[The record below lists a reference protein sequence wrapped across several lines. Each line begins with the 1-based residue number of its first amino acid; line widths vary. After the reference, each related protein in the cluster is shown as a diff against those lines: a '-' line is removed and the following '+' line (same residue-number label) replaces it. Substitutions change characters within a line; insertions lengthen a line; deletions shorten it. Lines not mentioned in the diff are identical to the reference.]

1 MEFDFGDKTFN
12 FPIKSLNYYPWLK
25 TLLENNNNVNLTDYL
40 QDTSNENKRY
50 IENCLKILENYYNN
64 QEVLLINDTN
74 LTFTESFLS
83 KGPYSTKGLDLEY
96 QCLKCKKKT
105 FKIYYNIN
113 YHNFENFDYES
124 KICLKCGLIF
134 NKHLKKISNCIQ
146 PDQCIHNWN

>member
-105 FKIYYNIN
+105 FRIV
-113 YHNFENFDYES
+113 FS
-124 KICLKCGLIF
+124 PLMV
-134 NKHLKKISNCIQ
+134 ISITGELQSVCHVSVMRLLFYSCCTFVL
-146 PDQCIHNWN
+146 P

>member
-1 MEFDFGDKTFN
+1 MHFEFEVINSNPIPGDIEDITPPEFKNLEVSEDIFNVNDGDKTFN

-105 FKIYYNIN
+105 FNGA
-113 YHNFENFDYES
+113 S
-124 KICLKCGLIF
+124 SCR
-134 NKHLKKISNCIQ
+134 SSAA
-146 PDQCIHNWN
+146 